1 MISRIIFALEHGV
14 TYLKKH
20 PQLLLTIFL
29 IILIPVAF
37 LVSGQQFL
45 KAGQEQL
52 NRTQKDRIGI
62 MHDVFAS
69 LVERTGYDAELLQEE
84 ITDLATL
91 NPDFTQFRIVVATNG
106 ELVPIAALDT
116 ALLGQPE
123 AKTDLFEYAAIRDDE
138 TVIFE
143 FFKGSERVW
152 QAFRTV
158 KAADGVVFY
167 IFTEN
172 SLAATDQLFANQ
184 INRAYWWLLGLLILV
199 LFFVIRHIRMI
210 DYSYLYRETKKANE
224 LKDLFTNMIAHEL
237 RAPLTAINGYASMI
251 GEHKDVSVHSKEYGL
266 RIGKATDRLLTIVN
280 DLLDV
285 ARIQSGKLK
294 VDFKPY
300 NVSAVI
306 SAVVTEINPSAQKK
320 NIALHAVGT
329 ETAIDAMGD
338 GKRLHQALINLVSN
352 AIKYTQQG
360 SITISVE
367 KNYEVVEIRVQD
379 TGMGISA
386 EDQKELF
393 APFFR
398 VSSDEVGS
406 ITGTGLGMWITKQLI
421 ELMHGSVAV
430 ESIKGVGTHVVI
442 RFKQSK

>member
-1 MISRIIFALEHGV
+1 MISRILYALEHGV
-14 TYLKKH
+14 QYLKKH

-69 LVERTGYDAELLQEE
+69 LVERTGYDAKLLQEE
-84 ITDLATL
+84 ITDLAEL
-91 NPDFTQFRIVVATNG
+91 NPDFTQFRIVVLTDNK
-106 ELVPIAALDT
+106 LIPIAALDT
-116 ALLGQPE
+116 ERIGQAE
-123 AKTDLFEYAAIRDDE
+123 TETDLFDYAAIRDDE

-143 FFKGSERVW
+143 FFKGSERTW
-152 QAFRTV
+152 QAFRMV
-158 KAADGVVFY
+158 RAADGTVFY
-167 IFTEN
+167 VFTEN
-172 SLAATDQLFANQ
+172 SLQATDQLFSNQ
-184 INRAYWWLLGLLILV
+184 INRAYWWLLGLLLLV
-199 LFFVIRHIRMI
+199 LFFVVRHVRMI

-237 RAPLTAINGYASMI
+237 RAPLTAINGYASMVV
-251 GEHKDVSVHSKEYGL
+251 EHKDASVHSKEYAL
-266 RIGKATDRLLTIVN
+266 RIGKATERLLTIVN

-294 VDFKPY
+294 VEEQTY

-306 SAVVTEINPSAQKK
+306 AAVVNEINASAAQK
-320 NIALHAVGT
+320 NITLNTTGT
-329 ETAIDAMGD
+329 DVPLEITGD
-338 GKRLHQALINLVSN
+338 GKRMHQALINLVSN
-352 AIKYTQQG
+352 AIKYTKQG
-360 SITISVE
+360 TITISAE
-367 KNYEVVEIRVQD
+367 LKYDVVEIRVQD

-398 VSSDEVGS
+398 VSGDEVS
-406 ITGTGLGMWITKQLI
+406 AITGTGLGMWITKQLI
-421 ELMHGSVAV
+421 ELMGGTIAV

-442 RFKQSK
+442 RFKQK